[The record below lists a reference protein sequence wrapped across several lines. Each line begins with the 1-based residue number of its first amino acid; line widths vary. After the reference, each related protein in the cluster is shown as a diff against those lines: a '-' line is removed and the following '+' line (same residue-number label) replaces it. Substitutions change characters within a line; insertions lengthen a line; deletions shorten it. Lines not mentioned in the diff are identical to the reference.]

1 MALYPHNILICSA
14 HAGIISVIGISF
26 TFLPIAQKA
35 IALMMVCC
43 MPTFSSITTSTKPEN
58 AILLFNLCQC
68 WC

>member
-1 MALYPHNILICSA
+1 
-14 HAGIISVIGISF
+14 
-26 TFLPIAQKA
+26 LPIAQKA